1 MHHEPSEDFAAAVAA
16 GTESPEVGL
25 RFATAVA
32 AQMRYCDSVA
42 DAAPVAADSL
52 LCTAAARALILR
64 WTTMSCGGTQ
74 RCAMFRS
81 PDSFD

>member
-52 LCTAAARALILR
+52 LCAAAARADFEMDDHELWGDTKMR
-64 WTTMSCGGTQ
+64 
-74 RCAMFRS
+74 
-81 PDSFD
+81 DVSFPGFF